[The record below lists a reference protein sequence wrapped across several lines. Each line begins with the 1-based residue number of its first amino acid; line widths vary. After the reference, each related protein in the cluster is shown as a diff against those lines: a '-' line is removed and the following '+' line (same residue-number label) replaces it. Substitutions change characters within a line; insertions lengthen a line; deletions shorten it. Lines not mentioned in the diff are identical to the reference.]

1 MRPRND
7 DPVTARR
14 PARGMRAF
22 QHPRRAAVAAVGLA
36 AACLL
41 PAAAPGAQAEQ
52 TAEPQE
58 HSEQQA
64 IANPIESTAESRAIG
79 RQRYVFMCRE
89 CHGNRGR
96 GDGDMAHAGG
106 VPSDFT
112 DDVWDHG
119 ESDGEIFAVIK
130 EGVSADMQGY
140 ANRLSDEEIW
150 HVVNYV
156 KSLSR

>member
-1 MRPRND
+1 MRRRNEHL
-7 DPVTARR
+7 TASPSLRGVR
-14 PARGMRAF
+14 KPAE
-22 QHPRRAAVAAVGLA
+22 AAPLALAAVGLA
-36 AACLL
+36 LVCLA
-41 PAAAPGAQAEQ
+41 PASLAGTQAENP
-52 TAEPQE
+52 AGSQE
-58 HSEQQA
+58 HSEQPA
-64 IANPIESTAESRAIG
+64 SANPIESTAESRAIG

-150 HVVNYV
+150 HVVNYLR
-156 KSLSR
+156 SLSR